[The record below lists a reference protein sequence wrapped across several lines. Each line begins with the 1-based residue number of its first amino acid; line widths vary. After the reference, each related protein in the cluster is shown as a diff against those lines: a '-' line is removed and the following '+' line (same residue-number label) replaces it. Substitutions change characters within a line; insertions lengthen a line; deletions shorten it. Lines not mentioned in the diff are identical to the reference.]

1 MTLSWSIVKNIQI
14 PSTKLQI
21 NLKFKYLMTKTFN
34 DGTFFGYSN
43 FDKLVK
49 SQKMPFFVIP

>member
-43 FDKLVK
+43 FGYWNLPALLNK
-49 SQKMPFFVIP
+49 SKI